1 MFFRFGTLRLPP
13 ESRVEGGGLGF
24 GRVELDPGRDRHAR
38 AALEAYADACEADMP
53 WLSEALRQSPAG
65 RPERLTHC
73 SATVLRA
80 FVLAQARAAAQPDYA
95 HAAWEHV
102 RVHLTALLARPSPL
116 HQDGAPSGDPADVTM
131 QSTPQEGRWHEQ
143 G

>member
-13 ESRVEGGGLGF
+13 DSRVEGGGRGF
-24 GRVELDPGRDRHAR
+24 DRVELDLAHDRHAR

-102 RVHLTALLARPSPL
+102 RIHLTALLTRPYPL
-116 HQDGAPSGDPADVTM
+116 HQEGPEPGEPADVT
-131 QSTPQEGRWHEQ
+131 P
-143 G
+143 